1 MPLKLARY
9 IVKPNYKRYAEFCD
23 AHNLWLYLDGA
34 RLATGL
40 MSDNSDLTIEDIAH
54 LTDAFLYW
62 RHENWC
68 YVSRSI
74 SDLSSCIKF

>member
-9 IVKPNYKRYAEFCD
+9 IVKPNYKRYANFCD

-54 LTDAFLYW
+54 
-62 RHENWC
+62 
-68 YVSRSI
+68 
-74 SDLSSCIKF
+74 